1 MSGSANERA
10 NCAHQPPTAASDSAE
25 AEAEDLADVATGAG
39 DATRHGGNATSDRTR
54 SAPNGLH
61 DSPDDRG
68 KTLTYPPNY
77 SEREAG
83 SARDGANQ
91 PHPHGSDSSTG
102 TRSQPHEPGADLPG
116 EGDDH
121 TCHLAKRLTQA
132 PQHRA
137 NRT

>member
-1 MSGSANERA
+1 MAGSANERPNRA
-10 NCAHQPPTAASDSAE
+10 RQPQATISDSTN
-25 AEAEDLADVATGAG
+25 ADANEVASTANHAG
-39 DATRHGGNATSDRTR
+39 DAAGHGGNATSDRTR

-61 DSPDDRG
+61 DSSADRG
-68 KTLTYPPNY
+68 KTPAHPPNY

-83 SARDGANQ
+83 SAHEGANQ

-102 TRSQPHEPGADLPG
+102 TRCQPLEPGADVPA
-116 EGDDH
+116 EGDDRTGH
-121 TCHLAKRLTQA
+121 PAERVTQA